1 MVRRVNTTQL
11 RNAVRRYN
19 QGVQQYKR
27 KLKQAVDSANREI
40 RSHNTQVRA
49 NRTRISGAIAR
60 LRSSPPVITTTT
72 YRTSVY
78 ALHEAYEKL
87 ESRYQQGSIDG
98 GEEIFLL
105 SERET
110 ANGLSVSSALTGAQG
125 DLSDGQNLHD
135 TTISNELSSISQ
147 DLHNRWV
154 GALFSLNPQNPDAAR
169 HFCASTREVFTQ
181 ILDMRAPDA
190 DVAAAN
196 PQCERTDSGIV
207 TRRSKIRFLLHR
219 RGLLESTLEDFVN
232 EDAANILALFR
243 VLNDGTHGAS
253 GRYDARMLAEV
264 KKRVEDGILYLTKIA
279 R

>member
-1 MVRRVNTTQL
+1 MLLHGLDLVL
-11 RNAVRRYN
+11 
-19 QGVQQYKR
+19 
-27 KLKQAVDSANREI
+27 
-40 RSHNTQVRA
+40 
-49 NRTRISGAIAR
+49 
-60 LRSSPPVITTTT
+60 PVITTTT

-219 RGLLESTLEDFVN
+219 RGLLESTLEDLSDGH
-232 EDAANILALFR
+232 ESPANILTIFR
-243 VLNDGTHGAS
+243 VLNDGTNAAS
-253 GRYDARMLAEV
+253 LGRL
-264 KKRVEDGILYLTKIA
+264 
-279 R
+279 